1 MLFGVV
7 GVDVESGSL
16 SSGCVN
22 DVTLKFVGS
31 PVLETEVWAC
41 LVVEPDILRQVS
53 AEVFEG
59 LDGPVPE
66 VLVLDGSVCPFH
78 ESVVVAGVAHADP
91 NACVLEFLGVFDAPV
106 LRSFVGMVDEFLV
119 VLGGVACGEG
129 HVEGSYVGLCE
140 HAPRSVVPDDLS
152 RVQVFDQHDVT
163 EHPADGE
170 VKDVAGPD
178 LVDIEKDCAAQKVG
192 SSVMGF
198 RVSGFVE
205 FSLQKRLVAVRHAIS
220 EEGVSAR
227 EVRAEFV
234 VDLLEGHGGV
244 ILALLRQGGRKEG
257 KAVLLTLAA
266 PHRQPVGL
274 LGGAGHL
281 VQGAHG
287 AGALSGVMAEPFEAG
302 PPKVFF

>member
-1 MLFGVV
+1 
-7 GVDVESGSL
+7 
-16 SSGCVN
+16 
-22 DVTLKFVGS
+22 
-31 PVLETEVWAC
+31 
-41 LVVEPDILRQVS
+41 
-53 AEVFEG
+53 
-59 LDGPVPE
+59 
-66 VLVLDGSVCPFH
+66 
-78 ESVVVAGVAHADP
+78 
-91 NACVLEFLGVFDAPV
+91 
-106 LRSFVGMVDEFLV
+106 
-119 VLGGVACGEG
+119 
-129 HVEGSYVGLCE
+129 
-140 HAPRSVVPDDLS
+140 
-152 RVQVFDQHDVT
+152 
-163 EHPADGE
+163 
-170 VKDVAGPD
+170 
-178 LVDIEKDCAAQKVG
+178 
-192 SSVMGF
+192 MGF

-302 PPKVFF
+302 PPKVFFRSTCRASLPMTSRRSK